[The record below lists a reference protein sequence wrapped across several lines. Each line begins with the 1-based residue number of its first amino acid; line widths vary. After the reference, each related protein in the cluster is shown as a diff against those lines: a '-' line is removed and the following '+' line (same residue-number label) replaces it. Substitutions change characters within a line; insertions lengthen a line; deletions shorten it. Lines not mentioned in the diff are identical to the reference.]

1 MLRAFGN
8 GTIFG
13 ETYGTGPV
21 RVLWLHGWARRGAD
35 FAGAAQLL
43 ADQGVASVALDLPG
57 FGSSPLPT
65 VAGGARMY
73 AELVTPIL
81 AEMADKPLIVAGHS
95 FGGTVATVLA
105 AEHPELVRALVLSGS
120 PLIRARASSRP
131 PWRYR
136 LVRWLRARSLVS
148 EARIESVRQRYGS
161 SDYRAAHG
169 LLRDILVASVNESYE
184 DEIKRLEVP
193 VTMVWGERDTEV
205 PVSVAERAA
214 TLMHCPHSLHLVAGV
229 GHLVPTDAPE
239 ALAAS
244 LDEVVG

>member
-13 ETYGTGPV
+13 EPYGPGPV

-35 FAGAAQLL
+35 FASAAQLL
-43 ADQGVASVALDLPG
+43 ADQGVGSVALDLPG

-73 AELVTPIL
+73 AELLTPIL
-81 AEMADKPLIVAGHS
+81 SEMANEPLIVVGHS

-105 AEHPELVRALVLSGS
+105 AEHPELVRALVVSGG
-120 PLIRARASSRP
+120 PLIRTRTASRP
-131 PWRYR
+131 PLRYR

-148 EARIESVRQRYGS
+148 EERLESVRQRYGS

-184 DEIKRLEVP
+184 DEIRRLVVP
-193 VTMVWGERDTEV
+193 VTMVWGEGDIEV
-205 PVSVAERAA
+205 PVSVAEQAA
-214 TLMHCPHSLHLVAGV
+214 TLMNCPHSLRLLAGV
-229 GHLVPTDAPE
+229 GHLVPTEAPDE
-239 ALAAS
+239 LVAS
-244 LDEVVG
+244 LGEVAR